1 MLNRKENY
9 KMKKENVNK
18 IKAEVKGKDISCF
31 LEQVIKI
38 QNQYFY
44 LYEREK
50 NNNNTRFS
58 IALS

>member
-18 IKAEVKGKDISCF
+18 IKAEVKGKDISSF

-44 LYEREK
+44 MYERGK
-50 NNNNTRFS
+50 R
-58 IALS
+58 ILI